1 MKLLIV
7 KKSIKEG
14 DKDGRPYKIKSLYVS
29 FEDPEVYQNIVK
41 YLENKGAASEKIE
54 SFCKPKE
61 YEGKINY
68 AFGLNCS
75 NFTFDKVARF
85 GILDAKVIFDVT
97 EKGYINAKIQVV
109 DRKEQITMYEA
120 PTTFADDEVE
130 GWETE
135 SPSDVAPKVEPTQPT
150 DFSGMT
156 AEQIGKDL
164 PF

>member
-14 DKDGRPYKIKSLYVS
+14 EKDGRPYKIKSLYVS
-29 FEDPEVYQNIVK
+29 FDEPEVYQNIVK
-41 YLENKGAASEKIE
+41 YLESKGAASDKIE
-54 SFCKPKE
+54 SFCRPKE
-61 YEGKINY
+61 YEGKVNY

-75 NFTFDKVARF
+75 NFTFDKVAKF

-109 DRKEQITMYEA
+109 DKKEQITLYEA

-135 SPSDVAPKVEPTQPT
+135 TPSDVVSTTDANPPT
-150 DFSGMT
+150 DFSKMT
-156 AEQIGKDL
+156 AEEIGKDL

>member
-14 DKDGRPYKIKSLYVS
+14 ENDGRPYKIKSLYVS
-29 FEDPEVYQNIVK
+29 FDEPEVYQNIVK
-41 YLENKGAASEKIE
+41 YLESKGAASDKIE

-61 YEGKINY
+61 YEGKVNY

-75 NFTFDKVARF
+75 KFTFDKVARF

-97 EKGYINAKIQVV
+97 EKGFINAKIQVV
-109 DRKEQITMYEA
+109 DKKEQITLYEP
-120 PTTFADDEVE
+120 PTTFAEDEVE
-130 GWETE
+130 GWEIETPTE
-135 SPSDVAPKVEPTQPT
+135 VAQKADATPPT
-150 DFSGMT
+150 DFSKMT
-156 AEQIGKDL
+156 AEEIGKDL

>member
-29 FEDPEVYQNIVK
+29 FDEPEVYQKIVK
-41 YLENKGAASEKIE
+41 YLESKGAASDKIE

-61 YEGKINY
+61 YEGKTNY

-85 GILDAKVIFDVT
+85 GTLDAKVIFDVT
-97 EKGYINAKIQVV
+97 EKGFINAKIQVV
-109 DRKEQITMYEA
+109 DKKEQITMYEP
-120 PTTFADDEVE
+120 PTTFSDDEVE
-130 GWETE
+130 GWEIETPTE
-135 SPSDVAPKVEPTQPT
+135 AAPKTDATPPT
-150 DFSGMT
+150 DFSKMT
-156 AEQIGKDL
+156 PEEIGKDL

>member
-14 DKDGRPYKIKSLYVS
+14 EKDGRPYNIKSLYVS
-29 FEDPEVYQNIVK
+29 ISEPEVYQNIVK
-41 YLENKGAASEKIE
+41 YLESKGASSDKIE

-61 YEGKINY
+61 YEGKVNY

-85 GILDAKVIFDVT
+85 GTLDAKVIFDVT

-109 DRKEQITMYEA
+109 DKKEQITLYEP
-120 PTTFADDEVE
+120 PTTFAEDEVE
-130 GWETE
+130 GWEIETPTE
-135 SPSDVAPKVEPTQPT
+135 AAPKTEATPPT
-150 DFSGMT
+150 DFSKMT
-156 AEQIGKDL
+156 PEEIGDDL

>member
-14 DKDGRPYKIKSLYVS
+14 DKDGKPYKIKSLYVS
-29 FEDPEVYQNIVK
+29 FSEPEVYQNIVK
-41 YLENKGAASEKIE
+41 YLEKKGAASDKIE

-61 YEGKINY
+61 YKGKVNY

-97 EKGYINAKIQVV
+97 EKGFINAKIQVV
-109 DRKEQITMYEA
+109 DKKEQITMYEP
-120 PTTFADDEVE
+120 PTTFAEDEVE
-130 GWETE
+130 GWEIET
-135 SPSDVAPKVEPTQPT
+135 SSGVAPKVEPTQPT
-150 DFSGMT
+150 DFSKMT
-156 AEQIGKDL
+156 AEQIGEDL